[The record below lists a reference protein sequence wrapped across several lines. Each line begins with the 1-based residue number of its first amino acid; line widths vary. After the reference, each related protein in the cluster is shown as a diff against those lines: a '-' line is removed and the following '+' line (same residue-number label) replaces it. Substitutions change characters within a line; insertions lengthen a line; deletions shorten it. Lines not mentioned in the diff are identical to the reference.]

1 MEINFHLND
10 DSGVF
15 GEELLVGVEVDC
27 WKGFVTLSTE
37 IEQDVQ
43 LQSNT
48 VKTSL
53 FVQRP

>member
-48 VKTSL
+48 VKT
-53 FVQRP
+53 